1 MKATD
6 HACLLKRAIRD
17 ANTAFADPLV
27 LPWRPISMDA
37 IDIDLVDPCA
47 GESKGGMDAGN
58 FDLAQ
63 ASSKVKR

>member
-1 MKATD
+1 
-6 HACLLKRAIRD
+6 
-17 ANTAFADPLV
+17 
-27 LPWRPISMDA
+27 MDA